1 MIQRIQS
8 VFLFLAAGSALGQF
22 MLPYLTSATNA
33 ALVFAVPALNDGRL
47 NPVDNIGLLALTLM
61 TSVVSLIAIF
71 LFRNRPLQG
80 KLTIGAA
87 AVSLLLLVLAAF
99 TTKQT
104 LDAVPA
110 GETVQYNAGLALPAL
125 SLVFQWLAFR
135 NIGKDEKLVRSMDRL
150 R

>member
-1 MIQRIQS
+1 MIQRIQT
-8 VFLFLAAGSALGQF
+8 VYLALAAAASLGQF
-22 MLPYLTSATNA
+22 ALPYLA
-33 ALVFAVPALNDGRL
+33 AAVTAPLSFAVPALNDGHL
-47 NPVDNIGLLALTLM
+47 DPTDNIGLLSLTAL
-61 TSVVSLIAIF
+61 VSLLALVAVF

-80 KLTIGAA
+80 KLTGGAA
-87 AVSLLLLVLAAF
+87 IASVLMLVLAGL

-110 GETVQYNAGLALPAL
+110 GESVQFHAGLALPLVAL
-125 SLVFQWLAFR
+125 LCAWLAMR